1 MKRKIQ
7 LCLLAFLAIAGIGWA
22 ITTETTTTL
31 TVDPSIQTDT
41 ENQFKTLK
49 AAVAAANADKATNPI
64 VIFVKNGD
72 YDIARDEKTDG
83 DGNYLAITRNKVTIE
98 GQSKE
103 NVKIYSTTQSVNG
116 NWVDQNLITIHGD
129 NVAIKN
135 ATIVCKHEVN
145 KVIEILGDNV
155 TLENLVCNAP
165 TNERFAGSIYFNSP
179 EKDTEKNIGTVR
191 LANLELINGR
201 ITFTGAEKGV
211 VNMTNIYIGY
221 KNVKI
226 DAQSMGSLQ
235 DYTPIGAIAGKSDL
249 QINVD
254 DVTVVLDDIAD
265 SYHLDA
271 NTIANLPA
279 KTTLAFEPGI
289 YEVSSQLVINKPLN
303 ISGVLE
309 SGTDKPLVTIK
320 ATGEWNVSD
329 YQKNLIS
336 IEGEATGEVSLSN
349 LCIEGSKGSGVNA
362 QSAMTMTLKHVF
374 LKNNTNAG
382 LLVHGTVNAYALH
395 TEGNQWG
402 GVNIDKGSPSF
413 PLSFTIDNLSSFSE
427 FSKIWGEKDNITS
440 DVVKLPSADWRMYE
454 GKGGKNNAVDMY
466 YWTNASL
473 KQEVADTNGLK
484 DAILYALPG
493 QEIILTGTTYG
504 DNNSI
509 QLFGTIKVPNLTIKA
524 KDNTKKPKV
533 YGTFKIL
540 AEGCTID
547 GLDMYTKSDGSAA
560 LKNVVDVVAMS
571 ATITNNIFNMGTP
584 TTGNVSNGLCI
595 WPYGTAE
602 KATYVVKGNSFN
614 GFEATVPDW
623 SSTAFTIA
631 ENLELSRFG
640 FTSDQKSKV
649 VTIDNEKELWTGN
662 TFKNCYSDYVH
673 SNWATTSTGNAAKT
687 APVYSFIV
695 ISSNADALE
704 TAVDYSGND
713 AQVYLAGEYTLAKPL
728 AISQAISLQS
738 ADTTAAKR
746 ATIKGH
752 LVVEAEKAAVKD
764 LNFECNSTGY
774 KYNEKNAISV
784 FANAVT
790 LTGNAFTQ
798 AANIGEA
805 FVTNGI
811 VLYPQTSKEKSGEG
825 VAVSY
830 NVTGNTFTG
839 ITKTETGGAT
849 STPIIIRENFS
860 DNSQLDGKPATAT
873 ISGFASDNEIATK
886 NTFTDCEGGE
896 YYVRLN
902 ASNYIYSSVY
912 GDAATVAAVKATAA
926 NGTVKTAISS
936 DDLQKGLASYDGTLK
951 ESLSIQCSDVLVVND
966 DATAK
971 ALAKQGKAVKLLK
984 YTSGGSGDKYTYA
997 EIDTSDPHIVSLPDS
1012 VVFGVDPIKLITNVT
1027 DATISIKDGTN
1038 GTNEFVS
1045 LDTENKILTIL
1056 KPGTVTLEIK
1066 VTESTANGGEKTYEQ
1081 TLKILKRTISLTGGL
1096 KAYGDV
1102 YDGEDSVEVNVIADK
1117 IKFSGVKGGSGLKIA
1132 QTGTIEGKMAD
1143 ANVGTNK
1150 AVTFVDNAITL
1161 SPDSSAWY
1169 DLAPVTFVTTNISK
1183 KELTVTA
1190 KEKSSNSLTRLYG
1203 TENPEFDVT
1212 YGTLVGSETAE
1223 TAVEGTPKF
1232 NCAATKTSP
1241 AGEYP
1246 VTPYGLTAKN
1256 YELKFVPCTLTVT
1269 ATTPTVETVSAVVNK
1284 DKSITMIGKIVDNGG
1299 ATGLS
1304 KGDTTVVFLVRK
1316 GEGDAN
1322 SNTAVLKGNEFSF
1335 TTASFADAAATYTI
1349 QAKATIGKT
1358 GSTTDGTGKEIAVV
1372 IDEKKPQ
1379 TVSFVSTLSKLT
1391 YGSSATLVGTSDEA
1405 GAAGTYTYS
1414 IVDNDNSVLSINE
1427 KGELTTKGIGKATV
1441 KVSRATDTNY
1451 AAADAYMTIEVT
1463 PKPVSVV
1470 LSNQDEL
1477 TKEYDGTTTL
1487 TAQPIYALS
1496 NDAKVGNDDVS
1507 VAAVSGARFAG
1518 INAGNQTILLP
1529 EIKLEGTAAANYTL
1543 LQPSAPTG
1551 SINAKALT
1559 VKVND
1564 AVRSY
1569 NDLYTDYTFTWS
1581 GFVEGENENIP
1592 GIYSG
1597 TLKVTEPTSFIDNVT
1612 EKTGTLS
1619 LDISTIKLAN
1629 YTLKAADQQG
1639 TLTIKRGTPVAIVYG
1654 NAKSINTLLVDDAG
1668 YGKEN
1673 LTFGT
1678 SEPGQFTQ
1686 IKKGGTVVGQ
1696 TLNKIADATTNQ
1708 ALAPRSYSTKAM
1720 DNWDNTTAIAQVYGD
1735 VIEIPTTGGY
1745 TYESS
1750 GKLTITDNANNKLTC
1765 KANGIGGAVIIATS
1779 ATDVKF
1785 MYFDIQAQTVTAVP
1799 VGEYSK
1805 VYDGTTLA
1813 SGLQVELEDNVD
1825 NAITDDIALNTTG
1838 INFNFETKDAGK
1850 GNINPSQALVLTGS
1864 QRNNYKLETALTG
1877 AIKQATLTI
1886 SGPISKY
1893 YDGKTTT
1900 VVSDYAA
1907 TGRIEGEIV
1916 PVTVTFADV
1925 NVNAEVA
1932 ISGWTLLNDADKKN
1946 YSLTAVGSDL
1956 TGSILKSTMLADLK
1970 QAPNRSELIKRAR
1983 FTLIETGE
1991 TGIQLADYNPDVQ
2004 LIGGE
2009 FYVSGGDTDNYTVTY
2024 ASTKADNANDPTPP
2038 VGPSTVSV
2046 ESVSLDATTKTLS
2059 RQESFTLKATLN
2071 PSDATNQNVT
2081 WKSSDETILKVEKG
2095 SDGLSCKVTALKVGK
2110 ATVTVTTEDGG
2121 KTATCEVTVDFATG
2135 LEEAIANTAV
2145 YGKNG
2150 YIHIQ
2155 PVAPMQAWVVNI
2167 AGIVVYHA
2175 TISSA
2180 TQIPVSSGIYLVKLG
2195 TGSEAVVTKVNVR

>member
-31 TVDPSIQTDT
+31 TVDATKTTDADNHIYATLQEAITAANAVTTGTDVMIMVQAGEYTGTPVSALEQQTASFGKLTKDNT
-41 ENQFKTLK
+41 TLSVASGAKVTLK
-49 AAVAAANADKATNPI
+49 GTLQIEAESVTINGFTFVNKCGNDPRTKNSLDITADKAT
-64 VIFVKNGD
+64 VINNEFKVAED
-72 YDIARDEKTDG
+72 
-83 DGNYLAITRNKVTIE
+83 KVTGICN
-98 GQSKE
+98 GIVLKSKTT
-103 NVKIYSTTQSVNG
+103 STDYTIADNEFNLFAQSVYDDNYRLTWQSTGIIWCDVQNTSETKKVDNEIATGNTFNG
-116 NWVDQNLITIHGD
+116 CFLDYVRYNETD
-129 NVAIKN
+129 NYYYYSSVSN
-135 ATIVCKHEVN
+135 
-145 KVIEILGDNV
+145 
-155 TLENLVCNAP
+155 
-165 TNERFAGSIYFNSP
+165 P
-179 EKDTEKNIGTVR
+179 E
-191 LANLELINGR
+191 L
-201 ITFTGAEKGV
+201 TG
-211 VNMTNIYIGY
+211 
-221 KNVKI
+221 
-226 DAQSMGSLQ
+226 
-235 DYTPIGAIAGKSDL
+235 
-249 QINVD
+249 
-254 DVTVVLDDIAD
+254 LDDIISSLGINSHVLLKGNYTVKSTIEMKNNITFEGRDKATL
-265 SYHLDA
+265 SFA
-271 NTIANLPA
+271 NTDGLKIASND
-279 KTTLAFEPGI
+279 
-289 YEVSSQLVINKPLN
+289 VI
-303 ISGVLE
+303 
-309 SGTDKPLVTIK
+309 
-320 ATGEWNVSD
+320 
-329 YQKNLIS
+329 
-336 IEGEATGEVSLSN
+336 LSN
-349 LCIEGSKGSGVNA
+349 LNVVVEGGIPVVIGSEKTGIKIVGGSYSCNKEA
-362 QSAMTMTLKHVF
+362 NEGKQGESAIRFEGQNGAINVSGTTLTGGIFVDDCNGSLAGITGNTINFTYDGDTPLVGINVVCKAGN
-374 LKNNTNAG
+374 KNNVGVTAAQ
-382 LLVHGTVNAYALH
+382 LAAA
-395 TEGNQWG
+395 NQITMPTKGIQNKVLFQDENWAVYD
-402 GVNIDKGSPSF
+402 GVAASS
-413 PLSFTIDNLSSFSE
+413 TIS
-427 FSKIWGEKDNITS
+427 
-440 DVVKLPSADWRMYE
+440 
-454 GKGGKNNAVDMY
+454 
-466 YWTNASL
+466 
-473 KQEVADTNGLK
+473 VADAEGLK
-484 DAILYALPG
+484 SAIKLATAG
-493 QEIILTGTTYG
+493 QTIELTGTEYG
-504 DNNSI
+504 TAGST
-509 QLFGTIKVPNLTIKA
+509 QVLGEVKVPNLTIKA
-524 KDNTKKPKV
+524 AGNVKPKV
-533 YGTFKIL
+533 YGTIKL
-540 AEGCTID
+540 MAEGCTVD
-547 GLDMYTKSDGSAA
+547 GLDFYVQGAHPTRNA
-560 LKNVVDVVAMS
+560 LYVLAKTVTIQNNTFNVGTETS
-571 ATITNNIFNMGTP
+571 KLNNG
-584 TTGNVSNGLCI
+584 VCI
-595 WPYGTAE
+595 YPYGESA
-602 KATYVVKGNSFN
+602 VKYIINKNTFN
-614 GFEATVPDW
+614 GFKNEQSGYQSAGLIIAEGLPVANYFTGNYTEEKTVAVNIENEIDIWKNNTFTNCYCDYAHSTWITDGSTEERRFCVLSSGDPDAL
-623 SSTAFTIA
+623 STAA
-631 ENLELSRFG
+631 HYSL
-640 FTSDQKSKV
+640 DQ
-649 VTIDNEKELWTGN
+649 
-662 TFKNCYSDYVH
+662 
-673 SNWATTSTGNAAKT
+673 
-687 APVYSFIV
+687 AP
-695 ISSNADALE
+695 
-704 TAVDYSGND
+704 
-713 AQVYLAGEYTLAKPL
+713 VYLAGEYTLTKPL
-728 AISQAISLQS
+728 VISKAITLQS
-738 ADTTAAKR
+738 ADTTAVKR

-752 LVVEAEKAAVKD
+752 LVVETEKAAVKD
-764 LNFECNSTGY
+764 LNFECNSIGY

-811 VLYPQTSKEKSGEG
+811 VLYPQTSNEQSGEG

-886 NTFTDCEGGE
+886 NTFTNCAGGE

-912 GDAATVAAVKATAA
+912 GDAATVAAVKATAE

-936 DDLQKGLASYDGTLK
+936 VYLLKGLVSYNSALNDK
-951 ESLSIQCSDVLVVND
+951 LSIQCSDVLIVND
-966 DATAK
+966 EATAK

-984 YTSGGSGDKYTYA
+984 YTSDGSGDKYTYA

-1027 DATISIKDGTN
+1027 GATISIESGTN
-1038 GTNEFVS
+1038 GTEGQEFVS
-1045 LDTENKILTIL
+1045 LDADGKLLTIL
-1056 KPGTVTLEIK
+1056 KPGTVTLKIT
-1066 VTESTANGGEKTYEQ
+1066 VTEGTANNAEKTYEQ

-1102 YDGEDSVEVNVIADK
+1102 YDGEDSVKVNVIANE
-1117 IKFSGVKGGSGLKIA
+1117 IKFSGVKEGSKLTIT
-1132 QTGTIEGKMAD
+1132 QSGTIEGKMAD

-1150 AVTFVDNAITL
+1150 AVTFEDNAITL
-1161 SPDSSAWY
+1161 VDSSAWY

-1190 KEKSSNSLTRLYG
+1190 KEKESNTLTRLYG
-1203 TENPEFDVT
+1203 AENPEFDVT
-1212 YGTLVGSETAE
+1212 YSGFVTVNEVAETAE

-1256 YELKFVPCTLTVT
+1256 YELKYVACTLKVNP
-1269 ATTPTVETVSAVVNK
+1269 TTPTVETVSAVVNK

-1304 KGDTTVVFLVRK
+1304 KGDTTVVFLVKK
-1316 GEGDAN
+1316 GTESAV
-1322 SNTAVLKGNEFSF
+1322 SNTAILKGNEFSF
-1335 TTASFADAAATYTI
+1335 TTASFADAADTYTI
-1349 QAKATIGKT
+1349 QAKATIGKN
-1358 GSTTDGTGKEIAVV
+1358 GSTKENTGKEIAVV
-1372 IDEKKPQ
+1372 INTKTPQ
-1379 TVSFVSTLSKLT
+1379 TVSFASTLSKLT
-1391 YGSSATLVGTSDEA
+1391 YGSSATLVGTSDEV
-1405 GAAGTYTYS
+1405 GATGDYTYS
-1414 IVDNDNSVLSINE
+1414 IVEGDNTVLSINE

-1441 KVSRATDTNY
+1441 KVSRATDTDY

-1477 TKEYDGTTTL
+1477 TKEYDGTTALATR
-1487 TAQPIYALS
+1487 PIYALS
-1496 NDAKVGNDDVS
+1496 DGAKVGNDNVS

-1518 INAGNQTILLP
+1518 VNAGPQTILLP
-1529 EIKLEGTAAANYTL
+1529 EIKLEGAAAANYTL

-1551 SINAKALT
+1551 SIKAKALT

-1581 GFVEGENENIP
+1581 GFVNGENANIP

-1597 TLKVTEPTSFIDNVT
+1597 TLKVTEPTSFTDNVT

-1619 LDISTIKLAN
+1619 LDISTVKLAN

-1654 NAKSINTLLVDDAG
+1654 RANDISTLLVDDAG

-1673 LTFGT
+1673 LTFDT
-1678 SEPGQFTQ
+1678 PVANQFTQ
-1686 IKKGGTVVGQ
+1686 IKKGETVIGQ

-1708 ALAPRSYSTKAM
+1708 ALVLHTYSTKAM
-1720 DNWDNTTAIAQVYGD
+1720 SNWDNTTAIEDYSYGAE
-1735 VIEIPTTGGY
+1735 IEITTETGY

-1750 GKLTITDNANNKLTC
+1750 GKLTIINIEDSKLTC

-1779 ATDVKF
+1779 ADDVKF
-1785 MYFDIQAQTVTAVP
+1785 MYFDIQAQTVKAVP

-1813 SGLQVELEDNVD
+1813 SGLQVELKDNAD

-1877 AIKQATLTI
+1877 EITKATLTI

-1907 TGRIEGEIV
+1907 TGRIEGETV
-1916 PVTVTFADV
+1916 PVTVTFANA
-1925 NVNAEVA
+1925 NVNATVT
-1932 ISGWTLLNDADKKN
+1932 INSWTLVNDADKKN
-1946 YSLTAVGSDL
+1946 YTLAGSGL

-2004 LIGGE
+2004 LIDGE
-2009 FYVSGGDTDNYTVTY
+2009 FHVSGGDTDNYTVTY

-2046 ESVSLDATTKTLS
+2046 ESVSLDATTKTLP

-2135 LEEAIANTAV
+2135 LEEAIANTVV

-2175 TISSA
+2175 TISSV

-2195 TGSEAVVTKVNVR
+2195 IGSEAVVTKVNVR

>member
-31 TVDPSIQTDT
+31 TVDPNVETDAAT
-41 ENQFKTLK
+41 NQFKTLK
-49 AAVAAANADKATNPI
+49 EAVLAANANNETNPI

-72 YDIARDEKTDG
+72 YNITRDEKTDG

-165 TNERFAGSIYFNSP
+165 ENENFAGSIYFSAP
-179 EKDTEKNIGTVR
+179 ADDTNKSLGTVH
-191 LANLELINGR
+191 LTNLVLNNGR
-201 ITFTGAEKGV
+201 ITFTGVEKGSV
-211 VNMTNIYIGY
+211 VLNNITINYDKMALESGNMDELQLYSPFGHVADRPNITITGGEMVTVNLISSDEQSYKLDTNTVAHMPANSTLSLGTGVYTANLTVNKALHIKGQGKDKTTLKGWINVTAYNEAQPEEVTIKNLFIEKQDKGANGATIQETGLPNPDFKDNPYGVISVSSNAKVTISDCKLTHKANNSGTDGKPDTGLGYWASGVRLEGKGAEVILNNPEIDILYYGIAVRNENQKLTINGGTIMGWGAIMTSAGSLSATDGSIANTNTSITADNTHFISNVLAQGASNAYGALILQEKFNGVTAHFTGCKVEAGPTREATLNAKQTTLIDIRSYGNKVSFEGCDLNDEYAENASEAALMRLGWNGTDDKSVPKVNNIAITNSAIKIKEGEKAVYSHRSYFTKAMDVLSIKGTIYDEKSGLVCY
-221 KNVKI
+221 KNVI
-226 DAQSMGSLQ
+226 TAETLNEVIAQAQEGSVIELPTGTYNCT
-235 DYTPIGAIAGKSDL
+235 DPIIINKAITLTS
-249 QINVD
+249 
-254 DVTVVLDDIAD
+254 
-265 SYHLDA
+265 LDA
-271 NTIANLPA
+271 
-279 KTTLAFEPGI
+279 
-289 YEVSSQLVINKPLN
+289 
-303 ISGVLE
+303 
-309 SGTDKPLVTIK
+309 
-320 ATGEWNVSD
+320 
-329 YQKNLIS
+329 
-336 IEGEATGEVSLSN
+336 
-349 LCIEGSKGSGVNA
+349 
-362 QSAMTMTLKHVF
+362 
-374 LKNNTNAG
+374 
-382 LLVHGTVNAYALH
+382 
-395 TEGNQWG
+395 
-402 GVNIDKGSPSF
+402 
-413 PLSFTIDNLSSFSE
+413 
-427 FSKIWGEKDNITS
+427 EK
-440 DVVKLPSADWRMYE
+440 K
-454 GKGGKNNAVDMY
+454 
-466 YWTNASL
+466 
-473 KQEVADTNGLK
+473 
-484 DAILYALPG
+484 
-493 QEIILTGTTYG
+493 
-504 DNNSI
+504 
-509 QLFGTIKVPNLTIKA
+509 
-524 KDNTKKPKV
+524 
-533 YGTFKIL
+533 
-540 AEGCTID
+540 
-547 GLDMYTKSDGSAA
+547 
-560 LKNVVDVVAMS
+560 
-571 ATITNNIFNMGTP
+571 
-584 TTGNVSNGLCI
+584 
-595 WPYGTAE
+595 
-602 KATYVVKGNSFN
+602 
-614 GFEATVPDW
+614 
-623 SSTAFTIA
+623 
-631 ENLELSRFG
+631 
-640 FTSDQKSKV
+640 
-649 VTIDNEKELWTGN
+649 
-662 TFKNCYSDYVH
+662 
-673 SNWATTSTGNAAKT
+673 
-687 APVYSFIV
+687 
-695 ISSNADALE
+695 
-704 TAVDYSGND
+704 
-713 AQVYLAGEYTLAKPL
+713 
-728 AISQAISLQS
+728 
-738 ADTTAAKR
+738 

-752 LVVEAEKAAVKD
+752 LVVETEKAAVKD

-790 LTGNAFTQ
+790 LTGNTFTQ

-860 DNSQLDGKPATAT
+860 DNSQLGDKSATAT

-886 NTFTDCEGGE
+886 NTFTDCVGGE

-902 ASNYIYSSVY
+902 GSDYVYSSVY
-912 GDAATVAAVKATAA
+912 GDAATVAAVKATAE
-926 NGTVKTAISS
+926 NGTVNTAISS
-936 DDLQKGLASYDGTLK
+936 DDLLKGLASYSSALK
-951 ESLSIQCSDVLVVND
+951 KNLSIQCSDVLVVNNE
-966 DATAK
+966 ATAK

-984 YTSGGSGDKYTYA
+984 YTSEGSGDKYTYA

-1027 DATISIKDGTN
+1027 GATISIKDGTSD
-1038 GTNEFVS
+1038 FVS
-1045 LDTENKILTIL
+1045 LAENVLTIL
-1056 KPGTVTLEIK
+1056 KPGAVTLKITVTEG
-1066 VTESTANGGEKTYEQ
+1066 TNNSEEKIYEQ

-1102 YDGEDSVEVNVIADK
+1102 YDGEDSVKVNVIADE
-1117 IKFSGVKGGSGLKIA
+1117 IKFSGVKEGSKLTI
-1132 QTGTIEGKMAD
+1132 TLPENTRGTMAD
-1143 ANVGTNK
+1143 ANAGTNK
-1150 AVTFVDNAITL
+1150 AVTFAAEAITL

-1190 KEKSSNSLTRLYG
+1190 KEKASNSLTRSYG
-1203 TENPEFDVT
+1203 AENPEFDVT
-1212 YGTLVGSETAE
+1212 YGTLADSEEAATV
-1223 TAVEGTPKF
+1223 VEGTPKF

-1241 AGEYP
+1241 AGDYL

-1256 YELKFVPCTLTVT
+1256 YELKYVPCTLKVT

-1284 DKSITMIGKIVDNGG
+1284 DKSITMVGKIVDNGG
-1299 ATGLS
+1299 ATGLATA
-1304 KGDTTVVFLVRK
+1304 DTIVKFSVTKDQGSATEYTGVR
-1316 GEGDAN
+1316 
-1322 SNTAVLKGNEFSF
+1322 TGNDF
-1335 TTASFADAAATYTI
+1335 TYKLETNADAGTYKI

-1358 GSTTDGTGKEIAVV
+1358 SSTQDGTGKEIAVV
-1372 IDEKKPQ
+1372 INTKTPQ
-1379 TVSFVSTLSKLT
+1379 TVSFASTLSKLT

-1405 GAAGTYTYS
+1405 GATGTYTYS
-1414 IVDNDNSVLSINE
+1414 IVDNENSVLSINE
-1427 KGELTTKGIGKATV
+1427 EGELTTKGVGKATV
-1441 KVSRATDTNY
+1441 KVSRATDTDY
-1451 AAADAYMTIEVT
+1451 AAAEAYMTIEVT

-1487 TAQPIYALS
+1487 TAQPVYALS
-1496 NDAKVGNDDVS
+1496 NDAKVGNDNVS

-1518 INAGNQTILLP
+1518 VNAGPQTILLP
-1529 EIKLEGTAAANYTL
+1529 EIKLEGAAAGNYTL

-1551 SINAKALT
+1551 SIKAKALT

-1569 NDLYTDYTFTWS
+1569 SDLYTDYTFTWD

-1597 TLKVTEPTSFIDNVT
+1597 TLKVTEPTSFTDNVT

-1619 LDISTIKLAN
+1619 LNISTVKLAN

-1654 NAKSINTLLVDDAG
+1654 SANDISTLLVDDAG

-1673 LTFGT
+1673 LTFDT
-1678 SEPGQFTQ
+1678 PVANQFTQ
-1686 IKKGGTVVGQ
+1686 IKKGKTVVGQ
-1696 TLNKIADATTNQ
+1696 TLNKIAVAANQ
-1708 ALAPRSYSTKAM
+1708 AQAPRLYSTKAM

-1785 MYFDIQAQTVTAVP
+1785 MYFDIQAQTVKAVP

-1813 SGLQVELEDNVD
+1813 SGLQVELKDNVD

-1877 AIKQATLTI
+1877 EITKATLTI

-1907 TGRIEGEIV
+1907 TGRIEGETV
-1916 PVTVTFADV
+1916 PVMVTFADA
-1925 NVNAEVA
+1925 NVNATVA
-1932 ISGWTLLNDADKKN
+1932 ISSWTLVNDADKKN
-1946 YSLTAVGSDL
+1946 YSLTAPGSDL
-1956 TGSILKSTMLADLK
+1956 TGSILKSTMLADLQ
-1970 QAPNRSELIKRAR
+1970 QAPNQSELIKRAR

-1991 TGIQLADYNPDVQ
+1991 TGIQLADYNPDVK
-2004 LIGGE
+2004 LINGE
-2009 FYVSGGDTDNYTVTY
+2009 FHVSGGDTDNYTVTY

-2038 VGPSTVSV
+2038 VGPSTVAV
-2046 ESVSLDATTKTLS
+2046 ESVSLDKSELTLP
-2059 RQESFTLKATLN
+2059 RLGTYTLKATIN
-2071 PSDATNQNVT
+2071 PSDASNQNVT
-2081 WKSSDETILKVEKG
+2081 WKSSDDKIATVDATG
-2095 SDGLSCKVTALKVGK
+2095 KVTAVAVGT
-2110 ATVTVTTEDGG
+2110 ATITVTTEDGG
-2121 KTATCEVTVDFATG
+2121 KTASCEVTVDFATG
-2135 LEEAIANTAV
+2135 LEEAIANTVV

-2150 YIHIQ
+2150 NIHII

-2175 TISSA
+2175 TISSE
-2180 TQIPVSSGIYLVKLG
+2180 TQIPVSTGIYLVKLG